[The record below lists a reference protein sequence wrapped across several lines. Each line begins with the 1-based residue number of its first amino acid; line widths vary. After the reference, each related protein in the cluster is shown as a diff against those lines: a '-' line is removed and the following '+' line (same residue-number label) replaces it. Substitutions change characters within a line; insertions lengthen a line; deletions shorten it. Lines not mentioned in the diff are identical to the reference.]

1 MRPNIV
7 RFLSEAKMN
16 KNAPYIREII
26 DRTNQ
31 IKGVQVQ
38 GSNKTEIKE
47 NVLLI
52 LQQQRQQQRNQNVR
66 TQTY

>member
-1 MRPNIV
+1 
-7 RFLSEAKMN
+7 MN

>member
-1 MRPNIV
+1 
-7 RFLSEAKMN
+7 MN
-16 KNAPYIREII
+16 KNAPYIREIV

-31 IKGVQVQ
+31 IKGVRVQ
-38 GSNKTEIKE
+38 GSNKAETKE

-52 LQQQRQQQRNQNVR
+52 LQQQRQQARNQNVR